1 MGRSTK
7 KLYTM
12 VFVSV
17 AIVAAAVALFVILGM
32 TPFKTITFKNSNF
45 ETVKLKQGDVI
56 DNLPEITQ
64 EGYIFYG
71 WYYSEDLS
79 EENKVKQGIDVIS
92 SNIELY
98 PKIQKGIYTITY
110 DINGADSDSNVPEPF
125 TAEFETVSTTPYA
138 SVVGIHKYNPEY
150 GEWGDMVLKYWST
163 NPDGSGDRYEQGDK
177 ISVPGRNITLYA
189 HWSRMETRVL
199 FYPNGGAYINE
210 LIIFTGT
217 IIPEKDRVITV
228 RREGYHFV
236 DWYEKEEITESD
248 LPYDF
253 EKPVAVDTLRLYAHW
268 EPNKYLAKFYADY
281 ETLEGGGEPWRTV
294 EIFHDGFVSDPKEDF
309 KNEVKKDGLYFKHW
323 AVGNNVINS
332 PFNFDKKVTGGVE
345 VFAIWT
351 TEVTVDNETS
361 ADCFTYT
368 ETDNEVTITGLSEKG
383 LALTSVVIPHK
394 INLKNVVEIKG
405 INSNNLNYVA
415 LPQTLKN
422 NGLGDDAFIYSS
434 NIVSYDFVGANE
446 YYKTVDG
453 VLFNKDGSIL
463 YRYPANKDL
472 LNYVVPSETSRIAP
486 YAFSMSKKLDTLD
499 VNVSTIDMMAFN
511 NSTSIKTLRLGSK
524 VANINEN
531 TFREFKSLQFI
542 EIENNNNFVVI
553 NGILYKQEVVNGSK
567 VPTTAI
573 KCFNKNENAR
583 IILPETVTLIDGYA
597 FQYCSNII
605 YLEFGAGVIRYG
617 DSCLDSL
624 TSLKELKFNN
634 PNATGV
640 TIRGSELI
648 FEKYALEKIYAYK
661 DSFMWNELSKKP
673 ALRDILQEL

>member
-98 PKIQKGIYTITY
+98 PKIQKGIYTVTY

-210 LIIFTGT
+210 LTIFTGT

-236 DWYEKEEITESD
+236 D
-248 LPYDF
+248 
-253 EKPVAVDTLRLYAHW
+253 
-268 EPNKYLAKFYADY
+268 
-281 ETLEGGGEPWRTV
+281 
-294 EIFHDGFVSDPKEDF
+294 
-309 KNEVKKDGLYFKHW
+309 
-323 AVGNNVINS
+323 
-332 PFNFDKKVTGGVE
+332 
-345 VFAIWT
+345 
-351 TEVTVDNETS
+351 
-361 ADCFTYT
+361 
-368 ETDNEVTITGLSEKG
+368 
-383 LALTSVVIPHK
+383 
-394 INLKNVVEIKG
+394 
-405 INSNNLNYVA
+405 
-415 LPQTLKN
+415 
-422 NGLGDDAFIYSS
+422 
-434 NIVSYDFVGANE
+434 
-446 YYKTVDG
+446 
-453 VLFNKDGSIL
+453 
-463 YRYPANKDL
+463 
-472 LNYVVPSETSRIAP
+472 
-486 YAFSMSKKLDTLD
+486 
-499 VNVSTIDMMAFN
+499 
-511 NSTSIKTLRLGSK
+511 
-524 VANINEN
+524 
-531 TFREFKSLQFI
+531 
-542 EIENNNNFVVI
+542 
-553 NGILYKQEVVNGSK
+553 
-567 VPTTAI
+567 
-573 KCFNKNENAR
+573 
-583 IILPETVTLIDGYA
+583 
-597 FQYCSNII
+597 
-605 YLEFGAGVIRYG
+605 
-617 DSCLDSL
+617 
-624 TSLKELKFNN
+624 
-634 PNATGV
+634 
-640 TIRGSELI
+640 
-648 FEKYALEKIYAYK
+648 
-661 DSFMWNELSKKP
+661 
-673 ALRDILQEL
+673 